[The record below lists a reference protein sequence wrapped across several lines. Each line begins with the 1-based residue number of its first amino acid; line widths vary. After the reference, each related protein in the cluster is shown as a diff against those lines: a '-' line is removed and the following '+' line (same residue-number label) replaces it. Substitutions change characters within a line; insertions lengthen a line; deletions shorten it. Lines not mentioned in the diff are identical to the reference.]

1 MPNVIFKATLT
12 GEDSFTVTQRADA
25 ALRECGFSVGRMQA
39 HSPRGIL
46 FGDFDI
52 QKWRNLDLADRE
64 ALHGQVTHLA
74 YFGTEQQLYG
84 YGAEIVLFDRAPV
97 AAARDLSAILV
108 CAEST
113 TIQIPPP
120 QRSDLFRDTNRF
132 GKRVK
137 WRGTTGSRRESCLSI
152 SFIDTD
158 GEITRLLLDFDS
170 ADKLR
175 ASINTYVPENTGS
188 HSDRSSGIPISE
200 GSSPQEGQFV

>member
-97 AAARDLSAILV
+97 EAAQALATRLECTESASIDIPAPKSWDLLNN
-108 CAEST
+108 
-113 TIQIPPP
+113 
-120 QRSDLFRDTNRF
+120 TNRL
-132 GKRVK
+132 GQRVN
-137 WRGTTGSRRESCLSI
+137 WRGTAGSRSEGMISI
-152 SFIDTD
+152 SFVSMT
-158 GEITRLLLDFDS
+158 GEIKRLLIDLEQ
-170 ADKLR
+170 AALLH
-175 ASINTYVPENTGS
+175 ASIEDYLPGS
-188 HSDRSSGIPISE
+188 VRTSAAE
-200 GSSPQEGQFV
+200 VLA

>member
-12 GEDSFTVTQRADA
+12 GEDSFTVTQRVDA

-97 AAARDLSAILV
+97 EAAQALATRLECTDSVSIDIPAPKSWDLLSN
-108 CAEST
+108 
-113 TIQIPPP
+113 
-120 QRSDLFRDTNRF
+120 TNRL
-132 GKRVK
+132 GQRVK
-137 WRGTTGSRRESCLSI
+137 WRGTAGSRSEGLISI
-152 SFIDTD
+152 SFISKT
-158 GEITRLLLDFDS
+158 GEIKRLLIDFEQ
-170 ADKLR
+170 AALLH
-175 ASINTYVPENTGS
+175 ASIEDYLPAPTKAQVAEVPA
-188 HSDRSSGIPISE
+188 
-200 GSSPQEGQFV
+200 

>member
-12 GEDSFTVTQRADA
+12 GEDSFTVTQRVDA

-52 QKWRNLDLADRE
+52 QKWRNLDIADRE

-84 YGAEIVLFDRAPV
+84 YGAEIVLFDRAPFE
-97 AAARDLSAILV
+97 AARDLSAALV

-113 TIQIPPP
+113 TIQIPAP
-120 QRSDLFRDTNRF
+120 QRADLVTETNRF

-137 WRGTTGSRRESCLSI
+137 WRGTTGSHRDGSVSI
-152 SFIDTD
+152 SFVDTA
-158 GEITRLLLDFDS
+158 GEITRLRLDLDS
-170 ADKLR
+170 AAKLH
-175 ASINTYVPENTGS
+175 ASIQDYFPVFDKQIGGS
-188 HSDRSSGIPISE
+188 AVVSQCAAINANE
-200 GSSPQEGQFV
+200 A